1 MNGLT
6 LPAPDRERVL
16 FHVIVAVGA
25 TNRLDSP
32 LLGNGA
38 FATLPRPAILGH
50 ESTLSGS
57 KELLLDS

>member
-1 MNGLT
+1 
-6 LPAPDRERVL
+6 
-16 FHVIVAVGA
+16 VAVGA

>member
-32 LLGNGA
+32 LLRSGA
-38 FATLPRPAILGH
+38 FPPLPRASVLGH
-50 ESTLSGS
+50 GSTLSGS
-57 KELLLDS
+57 KELLPDS